1 MLFPSWP
8 NPNKQ
13 FINLGLERISE
24 LLARLNNPQNH
35 LPPVVHIAGT
45 NGKGSTLAF
54 IKSILQTAGYK
65 VHSYTS
71 PHLVEFNERIEL
83 ANKVIGEDFLTQ
95 VSHEC
100 RIASLKDQ
108 PIDLSFFEGTTAMA
122 FLAFSKIKADILLLE
137 TGLGGEF
144 DATNVVEQVLASI
157 ITPIDFDH
165 QEYLGETLKE
175 IAKAKAG
182 IIKKNCLTIST
193 NQHQDIIEV
202 IENQAKKLNSNLIY
216 ANHLEFNFD
225 NLELGLEGQ
234 HQQQNAQLAVSFI
247 KNQKLFKI
255 SDQQIKIGL
264 QNAQWRGRLE
274 RINDPQIL
282 KLLPNNCQF
291 YIDGSH
297 NLQGA
302 DTVNN
307 FLKKFKDKKITL
319 IFSMLKDKPC
329 EEFLTKI
336 INSKDYQISEIIL
349 TTIPNQYRSMSLEEL
364 EKIIKKFNVKY
375 FCLTNYQ
382 QIFEKINHLQSQLVV
397 LTGSLYLVGDF
408 LAKSLTKDFE

>member
-24 LLARLNNPQNH
+24 LLVRLNNPQHN

-54 IKSILQTAGYK
+54 IKSILQTAGYR

-71 PHLVEFNERIEL
+71 PHLIEFNERIEL
-83 ANKVIGEDFLTQ
+83 ANKMIDDDFLTQ

-122 FLAFSKIKADILLLE
+122 FLAFSKIKGDILLLE

-157 ITPIDFDH
+157 ITSIDFDH
-165 QEYLGETLKE
+165 QEYLGKTLKE

-182 IIKKNCLTIST
+182 IIKKDCLTIST
-193 NQHQDIIEV
+193 NQHREVIEV

-216 ANHLEFNFD
+216 TNQLEFNFD
-225 NLELGLEGQ
+225 NLELGLQGQ
-234 HQQQNAQLAVSFI
+234 HQLQNAQLAVSFI

-255 SDQQIKIGL
+255 SDEQIKIGL
-264 QNAQWRGRLE
+264 QNAKWRGRLE

-302 DTVNN
+302 NTVNN

-329 EEFLTKI
+329 EEFLSTI

-349 TTIPNQYRSMSLEEL
+349 TTIPNQDRSMSLEEL

-375 FCLTNYQ
+375 FCLANYQ
-382 QIFEKINHLQSQLVV
+382 QIFEKINHLQSQVAV

>member
-24 LLARLNNPQNH
+24 LLVRLNNPQHN

-54 IKSILQTAGYK
+54 IKSILQTAGYR

-71 PHLVEFNERIEL
+71 PHLIEFNERIEL
-83 ANKVIGEDFLTQ
+83 ANKMIDDDFLTQ

-157 ITPIDFDH
+157 ITTIDFDH
-165 QEYLGETLKE
+165 QEYLGKTLKE

-182 IIKKNCLTIST
+182 IIKKDCLTIST
-193 NQHQDIIEV
+193 NQHREVIEV
-202 IENQAKKLNSNLIY
+202 IESQAKKLSSNLIY
-216 ANHLEFNFD
+216 ANQLEFNFD
-225 NLELGLEGQ
+225 NLELGLQGQ
-234 HQQQNAQLAVSFI
+234 HQLQNAQLAVSFI

-274 RINDPQIL
+274 RINDPKIL

-302 DTVNN
+302 NTVNN

-329 EEFLTKI
+329 EEFLSTI

-349 TTIPNQYRSMSLEEL
+349 TTIPNQDRSMSLEEL

-375 FCLTNYQ
+375 FCLANYQ
-382 QIFEKINHLQSQLVV
+382 QIFEKINHLQSQVAV

>member
-1 MLFPSWP
+1 MLFPNWP
-8 NPNKQ
+8 NPQKQ
-13 FINLGLERISE
+13 IINLGLERIND
-24 LLARLNNPQNH
+24 LLSRLNNPQHN

-54 IKSILQTAGYK
+54 IKSILQTAGYR

-83 ANKVIGEDFLTQ
+83 ANKVISDDFLTQ
-95 VSHEC
+95 VAHEC
-100 RIASLKDQ
+100 QIASLKDQ

-157 ITPIDFDH
+157 ITTIDFDH
-165 QEYLGETLKE
+165 QEYLGKTLKE

-182 IIKKNCLTIST
+182 IIKKDCLTIST
-193 NQHQDIIEV
+193 NQHQEVIEV

-216 ANHLEFNFD
+216 ANHIEFNFD
-225 NLELGLEGQ
+225 NFKLGLQGQ
-234 HQQQNAQLAVSFI
+234 HQLQNAQLAVSFI

-302 DTVNN
+302 NTVNN

-329 EEFLTKI
+329 EEFLTTI

-349 TTIPNQYRSMSLEEL
+349 TTIPNQDRSMSLEEL

-375 FCLTNYQ
+375 FCLANYQ
-382 QIFEKINHLQSQLVV
+382 QIFEKINHLQSQVAV

-408 LAKSLTKDFE
+408 LAKSLNKDFG

>member
-1 MLFPSWP
+1 MLFTSWP

-24 LLARLNNPQNH
+24 LLARLNNPQNN

-54 IKSILQTAGYK
+54 IKSILQTAGYR

-83 ANKVIGEDFLTQ
+83 ANKMISDDFLNE
-95 VSHEC
+95 VSEQC

-122 FLAFSKIKADILLLE
+122 FLAFSKIKGDILLLE

-157 ITPIDFDH
+157 ITTIDFDH
-165 QEYLGETLKE
+165 QEYLGKTLKE

-182 IIKKNCLTIST
+182 IIKKDCLTIST
-193 NQHQDIIEV
+193 NQHQEVIEV
-202 IENQAKKLNSNLIY
+202 IENKAEKLNSNLIY
-216 ANHLEFNFD
+216 ANHIEFNFD
-225 NLELGLEGQ
+225 NLELGLHGQ
-234 HQQQNAQLAVSFI
+234 HQLQNAQLAVSFI

-274 RINDPQIL
+274 RINDPKIL

-302 DTVNN
+302 NTVNN

-329 EEFLTKI
+329 EEFLTTI

-349 TTIPNQYRSMSLEEL
+349 TTIPNQHRSMSLEEL

-375 FCLTNYQ
+375 FCLANYQ
-382 QIFEKINHLQSQLVV
+382 QIFEKINHLQSQVAV

-408 LAKSLTKDFE
+408 LAKSLNKDFG

>member
-24 LLARLNNPQNH
+24 LLVRLNNPQHN

-54 IKSILQTAGYK
+54 IKSILQTAGYR

-71 PHLVEFNERIEL
+71 PHLIEFNERIEL
-83 ANKVIGEDFLTQ
+83 ANKMIDDDFLTQ

-157 ITPIDFDH
+157 ITTIDFDH
-165 QEYLGETLKE
+165 QEYLGKTLKE

-182 IIKKNCLTIST
+182 IIKKDCLTIST
-193 NQHQDIIEV
+193 NQHQEVIEV

-216 ANHLEFNFD
+216 ANHIEFNFD
-225 NLELGLEGQ
+225 NIELGLQGQ
-234 HQQQNAQLAVSFI
+234 HQLQNAQLAVSFI

-274 RINDPQIL
+274 RINDPKIL

-302 DTVNN
+302 NTVNN

-329 EEFLTKI
+329 EEFLSTI

-349 TTIPNQYRSMSLEEL
+349 TTIPNQDRSMSLEEL

-375 FCLTNYQ
+375 FCLANYQ
-382 QIFEKINHLQSQLVV
+382 QIFEKINHLQSQVAV

-408 LAKSLTKDFE
+408 LVKSLTKDFE

>member
-24 LLARLNNPQNH
+24 LLVRLNNPQHN

-54 IKSILQTAGYK
+54 IKSILQTAGYR

-71 PHLVEFNERIEL
+71 PHLIEFNERIEL
-83 ANKVIGEDFLTQ
+83 ANKMIDDDFLTQ

-157 ITPIDFDH
+157 ITTIDFDH
-165 QEYLGETLKE
+165 QEYLGKTLKE

-182 IIKKNCLTIST
+182 IIKKDCLTIST
-193 NQHQDIIEV
+193 NQHREVIEV
-202 IENQAKKLNSNLIY
+202 IESQAKKLSSNLIY
-216 ANHLEFNFD
+216 ANQLEFNFD
-225 NLELGLEGQ
+225 NLELGLQGQ
-234 HQQQNAQLAVSFI
+234 HQLQNAQLAVSFI

-274 RINDPQIL
+274 RINDPKIL

-302 DTVNN
+302 NTVNN

-329 EEFLTKI
+329 EEFLSTI

-349 TTIPNQYRSMSLEEL
+349 TTIPNQDRSMSLEEL

-375 FCLTNYQ
+375 FCLANYQ
-382 QIFEKINHLQSQLVV
+382 QIFEKINHLQSQVAV

-408 LAKSLTKDFE
+408 LVKSLTKDFE

>member
-13 FINLGLERISE
+13 FINLGLERINE
-24 LLARLNNPQNH
+24 LLVRLNNPQNN

-83 ANKVIGEDFLTQ
+83 ANKMISDDFLNE
-95 VSHEC
+95 VSQQC
-100 RIASLKDQ
+100 QIASLKDQ
-108 PIDLSFFEGTTAMA
+108 PIDLSFFEGATAMA
-122 FLAFSKIKADILLLE
+122 FLAFSKINADILLLE

-144 DATNVVEQVLASI
+144 DATNVVDNVLSSI
-157 ITPIDFDH
+157 ITTIDFDH
-165 QEYLGETLKE
+165 QEYLGKTLKE

-182 IIKKNCLTIST
+182 IIKKNCLTITTS
-193 NQHQDIIEV
+193 QQQEV
-202 IENQAKKLNSNLIY
+202 ISVINNQAEKLNSKLIY
-216 ANHLEFNFD
+216 ANQLEYNFD
-225 NLELGLEGQ
+225 SLQLGLLGQ
-234 HQQQNAQLAVSFI
+234 HQLQNAQLAVSFI

-255 SDQQIKIGL
+255 NDQQINIGL
-264 QNAQWRGRLE
+264 KNAHWRGRLE
-274 RINDPQIL
+274 KINDPQIL

-302 DTVNN
+302 NTINN
-307 FLKKFKDKKITL
+307 FLEKFKDKKITL

-329 EEFLTKI
+329 EEFLAKI

-349 TTIPNQYRSMSLEEL
+349 TSIENQERSMSLAEL

-375 FCLTNYQ
+375 FCLENYQ
-382 QIFEKINHLQSQLVV
+382 EIFAKIKELESQVVV

-408 LAKSLTKDFE
+408 LTKSLTKDFE